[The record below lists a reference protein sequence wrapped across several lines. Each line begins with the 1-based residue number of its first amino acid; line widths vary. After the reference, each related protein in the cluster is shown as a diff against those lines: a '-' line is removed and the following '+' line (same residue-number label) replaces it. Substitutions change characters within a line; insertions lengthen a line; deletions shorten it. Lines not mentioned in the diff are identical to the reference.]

1 MSRGDLPENNWEP
14 AGDPFR
20 TISGGDMA
28 IGRQLPHSVEAEEYL
43 LSCCLLDGNASLA
56 KCMKAEL
63 PAKAFFVAAHRVV
76 YDEMRRIYLKAPP
89 VAIEILAEEM
99 RTKGTL
105 EEIGG
110 MQRLVQISGRIPTTA
125 QTDYFLE
132 KVREL
137 WVLRDLIKYGS
148 SVVEQCYDFKGDLE
162 NVVGEVTLPFTR
174 IADYVAQVG
183 REDVREVAARGKA
196 LVAQAVAGQ
205 RDRSKEITT
214 GWAHV
219 DEVFYPIDPLM
230 EHWLTYLAGPPSGG
244 KSTVARNIIG
254 NNLRAGKRVV
264 LFLLETSRLMWMRLL
279 AATWAG
285 LDPKHYEDW
294 ERLWPA
300 KYRAWCD
307 YHDEIES
314 WLDDRL
320 FIYDDVFDLVD
331 IERITRETQR
341 KIAQDHPAD
350 QLAVAMVDHL
360 GLVTMQKKKFRGTAE
375 ERTTEMS
382 RTFKLLFKALDLAGL
397 VLVQLNRSSRLENRR
412 PTMSDLRGSG
422 SLEQDADV
430 ILLVHTP
437 KENLAGVEQAGL
449 SEVETQLIQA
459 KKRNG
464 VKDVAVR
471 MICEPALGRY
481 RDAEPSVP
489 TPGSPKPAGGYKR
502 E

>member
-1 MSRGDLPENNWEP
+1 MGK
-14 AGDPFR
+14 
-20 TISGGDMA
+20 
-28 IGRQLPHSVEAEEYL
+28 
-43 LSCCLLDGNASLA
+43 CL
-56 KCMKAEL
+56 KAEL
-63 PAKAFFVAAHRVV
+63 PKAAFYVAAHRVIYGRMRAV
-76 YDEMRRIYLKAPP
+76 YQERGE
-89 VAIEILAEEM
+89 VAIEVLAEEL
-99 RTKGTL
+99 RRHEELEDAGGFDTL
-105 EEIGG
+105 
-110 MQRLVQISGRIPTTA
+110 LKISGRQPTTA
-125 QTDYFLE
+125 QTDYFLDTVRGYWVRRELIKRGTALVEGCYE
-132 KVREL
+132 KVE
-137 WVLRDLIKYGS
+137 DLPA
-148 SVVEQCYDFKGDLE
+148 F
-162 NVVGEVTLPFTR
+162 VGAETLQFTR

-183 REDVREVAARGKA
+183 REDVREVAARGKQ

-214 GWAHV
+214 GWDHV
-219 DEVFYPIDPLM
+219 DEVFFPIDPLM

-244 KSTVARNIIG
+244 KSTVARNLIG

-285 LDPKHYEDW
+285 LDPKFYEDW
-294 ERLWPA
+294 ERPA
-300 KYRAWCD
+300 KYKAWCD

-341 KIAQDHPAD
+341 KVAQDNEGEE
-350 QLAVAMVDHL
+350 LALAMVDHL

-382 RTFKLLFKALDLAGL
+382 RTFKLLFKALNLAGL

-430 ILLVHTP
+430 ILLVFTP
-437 KENLAGVEQAGL
+437 KENRAGQEQAGMD
-449 SEVETQLIQA
+449 EVETQLIQA

-464 VKDVAVR
+464 VKDVAVQ
-471 MICEPALGRY
+471 MICKPALGQY

-489 TPGSPKPAGGYKR
+489 GPGAPKPSGGYKR